1 MLLVLVLVLLVL
13 VLILLQLVIAP
24 VLLLGLTSVLV
35 LLILLELVIVLVL
48 PILILARVL
57 VQLVLAQVLKHSTY
71 IKDPVEL
78 KSASHSFNRMVL
90 IMHSY
95 PKICDRGIDH
105 SYGWI
110 HGSFSFSWE
119 HEADGIRPRGGTY
132 NEYIMLDSAST
143 CKIHKRYK

>member
-1 MLLVLVLVLLVL
+1 MDATVSAFGTCASTCSCS
-13 VLILLQLVIAP
+13 ISASANTAS
-24 VLLLGLTSVLV
+24 TSNSTSTSS
-35 LLILLELVIVLVL
+35 
-48 PILILARVL
+48 PRVL
-57 VQLVLAQVLKHSTY
+57 FLLVLAQVLKHSTY
-71 IKDPVEL
+71 VKDPVEL

-90 IMHSY
+90 VLHSY
-95 PKICDRGIDH
+95 PKICDRGIGH